1 LAHANYRLA
10 NYTAVFTNP
19 VPGGTPTM
27 RVFFVALIK
36 HTWFNS
42 SAHNQMG

>member
-1 LAHANYRLA
+1 
-10 NYTAVFTNP
+10 VFPNP

-27 RVFFVALIK
+27 RVFFVSLIK

-42 SAHNQMG
+42 SAH